1 MFGHKRIL
9 MSENDG
15 SSKPQGE
22 MSPSTEAAL
31 DPDSVRDVFVS
42 YASQDVV
49 VANAVVLALERSQIT
64 CWIAPRDVV
73 PGALYADGIIRAIT
87 GSKVFVLVLSQNA
100 IASKHVGKEVERASS
115 KGRPIVTLRTDA
127 APLTPA
133 LEYFLSESQWIGS
146 DATRPEKTV
155 TQVVNAVR
163 RHMAGKHA
171 IDPKPDSNIPHIPK
185 SVGNGNQVGMQ
196 RLRQRSVAVI
206 ALVGVLVLAAAYF
219 VVDRFGGLTHKVQPL
234 AASVPVARVAA
245 PATPVISEKSVA
257 VLPFVDMSEKK
268 DQEYFSDGLSEELI
282 DRLAQNDDLKVIAR
296 TSSFQFKGKNEDLRA
311 IATQLGVS
319 NILEGSVRKSGKRL
333 RITIQLIRA
342 SDGAHVWSQSYDR
355 ELKDVFAVQ
364 RDIASTV
371 AQALKVSLLKRSA
384 AAVEGTKS
392 VEAYSLYLKA
402 IAVRRSAIT
411 AQENAVA
418 VDYARQAINIDPS
431 FALAWAELAGDLSS
445 QAEQLSGRAEAAGLN
460 EAGRRAAE
468 HALKLAPNLAIT
480 HTTMARSVIMT
491 DWDFPRG
498 EMFIKQ
504 ALELEPNDSYA
515 LAWAAGIASRKDRQ
529 PEAIQL
535 IERAISLD
543 PANAQRYSDQSDI
556 MFRARRYV
564 DALEANRRQLELRPL
579 APGNHLWVG
588 EVLLAMGDPAAAL
601 KESNYETDEGIRNGY
616 ACLALIFD
624 ALGRDVEAD
633 AVLETLR
640 RDHADDSAYE
650 IATVYASRGQL
661 DEAFAWFERAYRQ
674 HDNSLQELRV
684 DPMLKNVQTDPRFRK
699 LLLKMKLTDSP
710 SSGPNPSSN

>member
-1 MFGHKRIL
+1 

-22 MSPSTEAAL
+22 APSTEAAL

-42 YASQDVV
+42 YASHDAV
-49 VANAVVLALERSQIT
+49 VANAVVLALERGQVT

-115 KGRPIVTLRTDA
+115 KGRPIVTLRTDS
-127 APLTPA
+127 APLARA
-133 LEYFLSESQWIGS
+133 LEYFLSESQWIDV
-146 DATRPEKTV
+146 DAAKPEKAV

-163 RHMAGKHA
+163 RHMAGEHA
-171 IDPKPDSNIPHIPK
+171 IDPRADSNIPHIPK
-185 SVGNGNQVGMQ
+185 SVGNGNRVGMQ
-196 RLRQRSVAVI
+196 RLGRRSMAVI
-206 ALVGVLVLAAAYF
+206 VLIGVLVLAAAYLM
-219 VVDRFGGLTHKVQPL
+219 VDRFGGLTHKAQPL
-234 AASVPVARVAA
+234 AASVHVAPVAV

-311 IATQLGVS
+311 MATQLGVS

-333 RITIQLIRA
+333 RITAQLIRA
-342 SDGAHVWSQSYDR
+342 SDGVHVWSQSYDR

-371 AQALKVSLLKRSA
+371 AQALKVSLLRGSA
-384 AAVEGTKS
+384 PSVKGTKS
-392 VEAYSLYLKA
+392 VEAYNLYLKA

-418 VDYARQAINIDPS
+418 VEYARQAINIDPS
-431 FALAWAELAGDLSS
+431 FALAWAELAEDLSA
-445 QAEQLSGRAEAAGLN
+445 QAEDLGGRAEAAGLN

-480 HTTMARSVIMT
+480 HAIMARSVIMS

-504 ALELEPNDSYA
+504 ALELEPNNSYA
-515 LAWAAGIASRKDRQ
+515 LAWAAGIASRKGRP

-535 IERAISLD
+535 IERAINLD

-556 MFRARRYV
+556 MFRARRYA

-588 EVLLAMGDPAAAL
+588 EVLLAMGDPLAAL
-601 KESNYETDEGIRNGY
+601 KESNHETDEGIRNSY

-624 ALGRDVEAD
+624 ALGRNAEAD

-640 RDHADDSAYE
+640 RDHADDSAYD

-674 HDNSLQELRV
+674 HDNSLQTVRV

-710 SSGPNPSSN
+710 SSGQTP

>member
-1 MFGHKRIL
+1 MAGDEGGGKS
-9 MSENDG
+9 SEAE
-15 SSKPQGE
+15 SQP
-22 MSPSTEAAL
+22 
-31 DPDSVRDVFVS
+31 PDTSAPVFIS
-42 YASQDVV
+42 YASQDAK
-49 VANAVVLALERSQIT
+49 VAQEVCAALEAAGIL

-87 GSKVFVLVLSQNA
+87 GSKVFVLVLSHDA
-100 IASKHVGKEVERASS
+100 IASNHVGKEVERASS
-115 KGRPIVTLRTDA
+115 KRRPIVTLRTDT

-133 LEYFLSESQWIGS
+133 LEYFLSESQWIDSG
-146 DATRPEKTV
+146 AARPEKAV

-163 RHMAGKHA
+163 RHIAGEHA
-171 IDPKPDSNIPHIPK
+171 IDPRADSNIPNTAK
-185 SVGNGNQVGMQ
+185 SGGERNWVRMQ
-196 RLRQRSVAVI
+196 RPGRRSMAAALAVI
-206 ALVGVLVLAAAYF
+206 LTLAAAYMIE
-219 VVDRFGGLTHKVQPL
+219 RFGGFTHTITDK
-234 AASVPVARVAA
+234 PVATTTPSVQNAL

-333 RITIQLIRA
+333 RITAQLIRA

-355 ELKDVFAVQ
+355 DLKDVFAVQ

-371 AQALKVSLLKRSA
+371 AQALKVSLLKGSA
-384 AAVEGTKS
+384 PSVEGTKS

-402 IAVRRSAIT
+402 IAVRRPAVT
-411 AQENAVA
+411 AQETAVA

-431 FALAWAELAGDLSS
+431 FALAWAELAEDLSS
-445 QAEQLSGRAEAAGLN
+445 QAEQLGGRAEAAGLN

-480 HTTMARSVIMT
+480 HAIMARSVIMS

-504 ALELEPNDSYA
+504 ALELEPNNSYA
-515 LAWAAGIASRKDRQ
+515 LAWAAGIASRKDRP
-529 PEAIQL
+529 PEAARL

-543 PANAQRYSDQSDI
+543 PTNAQRYSDQSDI
-556 MFRARRYV
+556 MFRARRYA
-564 DALEANRRQLELRPL
+564 DALEANRRQIELRPI

-601 KESNYETDEGIRNGY
+601 KESNHEPDEGIRNSC

-624 ALGRDVEAD
+624 ALGRKAEAD

-640 RDHADDSAYE
+640 RDHADDGAYD

-674 HDNSLQELRV
+674 HDNSLQEVRV
-684 DPMLKNVQTDPRFRK
+684 DPMLKNVQADPRFRQ

-710 SSGPNPSSN
+710 SSGPKPGSG